1 MAKQQLINRTKYKD
15 IKRYDHNQMEQFA
28 RSLYESGFNDGV
40 KQAMAETESGKKQMD
55 FGLLMG
61 KLLAIKGIGAV
72 KAEQI
77 VSVVKEVIEHE

>member
-15 IKRYDHNQMEQFA
+15 IKRYDHHQMEVFA
-28 RSLYESGFNDGV
+28 RSLYEQGIKDGATNAL
-40 KQAMAETESGKKQMD
+40 KEAESSKEQMD
-55 FGLLMG
+55 WQSLKE

-77 VSVVKEVIEHE
+77 LEIVKEQSEK